1 MCTYEFIPKIVGT
14 VHHATNGSHDP
25 CPPPSKLADEA
36 DIDDAFTKYGKN
48 HPHSEH
54 EDNLSSPESP
64 TNGRILDDLYNVL
77 WERWTIFE
85 QVLVCRPYYGMV
97 HMYCIDLNGVGFFF
111 ICPLAYYS
119 HIYVISQALWAL
131 RSSNADASWEKKTL
145 T

>member
-1 MCTYEFIPKIVGT
+1 MHFFLNVYEILKFKKDILMGKKIKGKNQLQFITKFILKTSCMCTYEFIPKIVGT
-14 VHHATNGSHDP
+14 VHQATNGSHDP

-77 WERWTIFE
+77 WER
-85 QVLVCRPYYGMV
+85 
-97 HMYCIDLNGVGFFF
+97 
-111 ICPLAYYS
+111 
-119 HIYVISQALWAL
+119 
-131 RSSNADASWEKKTL
+131 
-145 T
+145 